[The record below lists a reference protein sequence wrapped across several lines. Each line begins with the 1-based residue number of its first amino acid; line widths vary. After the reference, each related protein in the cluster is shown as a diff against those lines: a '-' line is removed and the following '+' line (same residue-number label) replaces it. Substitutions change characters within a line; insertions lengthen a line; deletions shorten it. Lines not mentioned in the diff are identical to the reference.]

1 MTNQQRK
8 KQTQNRILIILIVV
22 SAAIVLFAS
31 AFVIVQK
38 MRKDAAKPPAA
49 PVEKPVAATA
59 DSAAKPVSNE
69 KEKEKAKEPVPD
81 SYMIE
86 NVEVIPQTD
95 LKAGCETYACT
106 MLLHILGFQV
116 DEHTIADNYLNIRYI
131 SWDENGNMFGPDMN
145 SAFAGSP
152 YAGWGVYAPSM
163 AKSMNRYLADQ
174 KSELKAYPYKDIPFE
189 QLAEDYTAKGIPVMV
204 WATTDMQEPYV
215 FNTWTVD
222 YVDEDAEAAIGDKVS
237 WYMHEHCLV
246 LIGYD
251 EKEYYFADSSAGAIS
266 HFDKELVKQRY
277 EQLFSQCIVVK

>member
-1 MTNQQRK
+1 MTSLLTSFAVLLAGFLVCGKTTVTYRK
-8 KQTQNRILIILIVV
+8 
-22 SAAIVLFAS
+22 
-31 AFVIVQK
+31 
-38 MRKDAAKPPAA
+38 RKEYDQ
-49 PVEKPVAATA
+49 AT
-59 DSAAKPVSNE
+59 K
-69 KEKEKAKEPVPD
+69 KKANPKPD
-81 SYMIE
+81 SRHSRSGQGNARAYTTTPFLPSPLGRPRPH
-86 NVEVIPQTD
+86 NRLEVIPQTD

-106 MLLHILGFQV
+106 MLLKILGFDV

-152 YAGWGVYAPSM
+152 YSGWGVYAPSM

-174 KSELKAYPYKDIPFE
+174 KSELKAYNLKDVPFE
-189 QLAEDYTAKGIPVMV
+189 TLAESYTAKGIPVMV

-222 YVDEDAEAAIGDKVS
+222 YVDEDAQAAMGEKVS

-251 EKEYYFADSSAGAIS
+251 ENLPIPAPAPSRILTRSW
-266 HFDKELVKQRY
+266 
-277 EQLFSQCIVVK
+277 

>member
-1 MTNQQRK
+1 MTKQQRK
-8 KQTQNRILIILIVV
+8 KQTQNRILVIMMVASLV
-22 SAAIVLFAS
+22 IVLFAS

-49 PVEKPVAATA
+49 PVEKPFAATA
-59 DSAAKPVSNE
+59 DSR
-69 KEKEKAKEPVPD
+69 EPVPD
-81 SYMIE
+81 TYMIE

-106 MLLHILGFQV
+106 MLLKILGFDV

-152 YAGWGVYAPSM
+152 YSGWGVYAPSM

-174 KSELKAYPYKDIPFE
+174 KSELKAYNLKDVPFE
-189 QLAEDYTAKGIPVMV
+189 TLVESYTAKGIPVMV

-222 YVDEDAEAAIGDKVS
+222 YVDEDAQAAMGEKVS

-251 EKEYYFADSSAGAIS
+251 ENEYYFADSSAGAVS

-277 EQLFSQCIVVK
+277 EQLFSQSIVVK

>member
-1 MTNQQRK
+1 MTKQQK
-8 KQTQNRILIILIVV
+8 KRQTQNRILIILIVV
-22 SAAIVLFAS
+22 SAAILLFAS
-31 AFVIVQK
+31 AFVVVLK

-49 PVEKPVAATA
+49 PIEKPVAATA
-59 DSAAKPVSNE
+59 DSAGTPAPGT
-69 KEKEKAKEPVPD
+69 
-81 SYMIE
+81 YMIE

-106 MLLHILGFQV
+106 MLLRILGFDV
-116 DEHTIADNYLNIRYI
+116 DEHTIADNYLTIRYI
-131 SWDENGNMFGPDMN
+131 SWDEKGNMFGPDMN

-174 KSELKAYPYKDIPFE
+174 KSELRAYSYKGIPFE
-189 QLAEDYTAKGIPVMV
+189 QLAEEYTAKGIPVMV

-222 YVDEDAEAAIGDKVS
+222 YADEDAEAAIGETVP